1 MATIVGVAHLDFRI
15 PEARSLKDKRRF
27 IKSFKDRTRNKF
39 NASLAEVGG
48 LETYRSAVVAVA
60 MVSNDRRFLESS
72 LQQIVNRAAMHREMV
87 LTDSEIE
94 FF

>member
-1 MATIVGVAHLDFRI
+1 
-15 PEARSLKDKRRF
+15 
-27 IKSFKDRTRNKF
+27 
-39 NASLAEVGG
+39 
-48 LETYRSAVVAVA
+48 VVAVA